1 MERLVR
7 FIVDNRTFTLIFAM
21 AIVLTAWVRLPALT
35 IKQNPSVE
43 LPTLMITAILAG
55 ASAREIE
62 QRVVQEIEDKLE
74 GTRKLNKFTTKIRN
88 SVASITLEYTYG
100 VDIDDEYIDINSKI
114 NNLKTELPQGT
125 EVTVFKQ
132 SPIDIMVAFVLAVS
146 SDTASQQELVQAAE
160 QLKAQLRTVH
170 AIEDV
175 ELVKPEEEIRVD
187 LDISRMATYG
197 IDVHQVAEAIR
208 ANNRFLPTGSFNLGD
223 KSITILPFAGGY
235 QGLESLRNTILIS
248 RSGSALSLQDI
259 ANVQIAKEP
268 DGIITQVNGKS
279 STWISM
285 RLNDDAN
292 VFTVKLQLDEILTAA
307 RSNLAQRNINTMWIF
322 EVESGVAYKM
332 TQLVTNIMQG
342 ILILTIVLLF
352 AVGYRS
358 GLVVSLM
365 LPMALGLSIVGLALT
380 DYGLQGVSLAGFI
393 ISLGLIVD
401 NGIVV
406 TENTYRLQTYR
417 GMDAREAAIRGT
429 SSVLAPLL
437 SSTLTT
443 ALAFAPLFLLTSTT
457 GLYLRSLV
465 ATIWLCLGAS
475 LVVAVTF
482 SCLLLSRIGTDNKLW
497 RLPPPPSFMQALL
510 PFRDRQ
516 YASTVR
522 TFIRRPWILLVAV
535 FGLLWLAGQAASKLP
550 VIVFPDSEEPYFTVT
565 VEAPEDRNIDYAE
578 SVAQQVSETVRQFEE
593 VKSCSTIVGGS
604 FPFVDTGIE
613 HVDARRHNAM
623 VFCQVGFRDS
633 SQMSALVDQ
642 INQSLAPLSAQ
653 ARINA
658 SPFTVGGGA
667 GGSDLELLLSGPRIE
682 GVREH
687 ARGLQDTLIKANIAG
702 IRTFD
707 NPALSRW
714 FALDVKFK
722 ERVANALG
730 VNRGHV
736 DQVLILLTH
745 GNEVDELR
753 TPEGDEF
760 PIMLRAEKDFEA
772 PLAVFDRLFVT
783 SSRGDHIPLSQV
795 LEVQFS
801 EDEYD
806 IEHRLF
812 RPVIKIGIN
821 AMPGADV
828 GQVTRQVE
836 AALEDYQFP
845 DGYQLIYEGEMAKTA
860 EEFGGAGKY
869 VSIVGLLILAIFVLQ
884 FKSILQPLVVC
895 AAIPLSFI
903 GSFMLLYGWGQ
914 PMSFLA
920 FIGMTS
926 LMGIVVNNSILLVDE
941 GNQLRLLHPDMPIE
955 EVAIN
960 AGCNRFMPILLTS
973 ITSIVG
979 LLPLALGNTMFKALA
994 IVVIGGL
1001 STSTFLTLLCVPV
1014 LYSLATGNTKPVQVT
1029 ENWAGDATGKNTI
1042 P

>member
-1 MERLVR
+1 MERLIR
-7 FIVDNRTFTLIFAM
+7 FIVDNRTFTLIFAL
-21 AIVLTAWVRLPALT
+21 AIVLTAWVRLPTLT

-43 LPTLMITAILAG
+43 LPTLMITVVLGG

-74 GTRKLNKFTTKIRN
+74 GTRKLRKFTTNIRN
-88 SVASITLEYTYG
+88 SVASIMLEYAYG
-100 VDIDDEYIDINSKI
+100 IDIDDEYIDINSKI
-114 NNLKTELPQGT
+114 NNLKTELPEGT
-125 EVTVFKQ
+125 EITVFKQ
-132 SPIDIMVAFVLAVS
+132 SPIDIMVAFVLGIA
-146 SDTASQQELVQAAE
+146 SDTASQVELVQVAE
-160 QLKAQLRTVH
+160 NLKAQLRAVSS
-170 AIEDV
+170 IEDV
-175 ELVKPEEEIRVD
+175 ELVKPDEEIRVD
-187 LDISRMATYG
+187 LDIARMSTYG

-208 ANNRFLPTGSFNLGD
+208 ANNRFLPTGNFNLGE

-235 QGLESLRNTILIS
+235 QGLEPLRDTILIS
-248 RSGSALSLQDI
+248 RSGSALALRDI
-259 ANVQIAKEP
+259 ANIRIAKQP
-268 DGIITQVNGKS
+268 DSIITQVNGKS

-292 VFTVKLQLDEILTAA
+292 VFEVKREMDLIVDAA
-307 RSNLAQRNINTMWIF
+307 SVDLAQRNIEVMWLF
-322 EVESGVAYKM
+322 EVESGVDYKM
-332 TQLVTNIMQG
+332 TQLLTNIMQG
-342 ILILTIVLLF
+342 ILILTVVLLF

-358 GLVVSLM
+358 GLVIALM
-365 LPMALGLSIVGLALT
+365 LPMALGLSMVGLALT

-417 GMDAREAAIRGT
+417 GLDAKEAAIKGT
-429 SSVLAPLL
+429 ASVLAPLI

-465 ATIWLCLGAS
+465 ATIWLCLAS
-475 LVVAVTF
+475 SLIVAVTF
-482 SCLLLSRIGTDNKLW
+482 SCLLLSRIGTENKLW
-497 RLPPPPSFMQALL
+497 GLPPPPSFMLALL
-510 PFRDRQ
+510 PFRDRH
-516 YASTVR
+516 YAGAVR
-522 TFIRRPWILLVAV
+522 WFIRRPWVLLLAII
-535 FGLLWLAGQAASKLP
+535 GLLWLTGQAASRLP
-550 VIVFPDSEEPYFTVT
+550 VIVFPDSEEPFFTIS
-565 VEAPEDRNIDYAE
+565 VEAPADRTIGYTEAVMKD
-578 SVAQQVSETVRQFEE
+578 VSALARGFEE
-593 VKSCSTIVGGS
+593 VVHCSSIVGAS
-604 FPFVDTGIE
+604 FPFVDTGIQ
-613 HVDARRHNAM
+613 HIDTRRHNAM
-623 VFCQVGFRDS
+623 LFCQVNFRDS
-633 SQMSALVDQ
+633 NQMSALVGQ
-642 INQSLAPLSAQ
+642 INTALAPLAAR

-658 SPFTVGGGA
+658 SPFTVGGEA
-667 GGSDLELLLSGPRIE
+667 GGADIELLLSGPRIE
-682 GVREH
+682 GVREQ
-687 ARGLQDTLIKANIAG
+687 ARMLQDTLVKAEVKG

-730 VNRGHV
+730 VNRSHV

-745 GNEVDELR
+745 GNEVDDLR
-753 TPEGDEF
+753 TADGTEY
-760 PIMLRAEKDFEA
+760 PIVLRAEKDFEA

-795 LEVQFS
+795 LEVSFT

-812 RPVIKIGIN
+812 KPIIKIGIN
-821 AMPGADV
+821 AMPGEDVNELTRSVQSALAD
-828 GQVTRQVE
+828 T
-836 AALEDYQFP
+836 ALP
-845 DGYQLIYEGEMAKTA
+845 DGYQLVFEGQLAKTA

-869 VSIVGLLILAIFVLQ
+869 VGIVGLLILAIFVLQ

-903 GSFMLLYGWGQ
+903 GAFMMLYGWGQ

-941 GNQLRLLHPDMPIE
+941 GNQLRLMDPEMPIP

-1001 STSTFLTLLCVPV
+1001 TTSTFLTLLCVPV
-1014 LYSLATGNTKPVQVT
+1014 LFSLVTGKSKPVQVT
-1029 ENWAGDATGKNTI
+1029 QRWTKGSEQKDK
-1042 P
+1042 

>member
-1 MERLVR
+1 MSSMFPRVYRSFDDFERSELR
-7 FIVDNRTFTLIFAM
+7 RLDHMYESVD
-21 AIVLTAWVRLPALT
+21 
-35 IKQNPSVE
+35 
-43 LPTLMITAILAG
+43 
-55 ASAREIE
+55 
-62 QRVVQEIEDKLE
+62 
-74 GTRKLNKFTTKIRN
+74 
-88 SVASITLEYTYG
+88 
-100 VDIDDEYIDINSKI
+100 
-114 NNLKTELPQGT
+114 
-125 EVTVFKQ
+125 
-132 SPIDIMVAFVLAVS
+132 
-146 SDTASQQELVQAAE
+146 
-160 QLKAQLRTVH
+160 
-170 AIEDV
+170 
-175 ELVKPEEEIRVD
+175 
-187 LDISRMATYG
+187 
-197 IDVHQVAEAIR
+197 
-208 ANNRFLPTGSFNLGD
+208 
-223 KSITILPFAGGY
+223 
-235 QGLESLRNTILIS
+235 GL
-248 RSGSALSLQDI
+248 
-259 ANVQIAKEP
+259 
-268 DGIITQVNGKS
+268 
-279 STWISM
+279 
-285 RLNDDAN
+285 
-292 VFTVKLQLDEILTAA
+292 LDEILAA
-307 RSNLAQRNINTMWIF
+307 ASSSLAKRNINATWLF

-332 TQLVTNIMQG
+332 TQLISNIMQG
-342 ILILTIVLLF
+342 IFILTIVLLF

-358 GLVVSLM
+358 GFVIALM

-482 SCLLLSRIGTDNKLW
+482 SCLLLSRIGTENKLGS
-497 RLPPPPSFMQALL
+497 LPPPPSFMLALL

-516 YASTVR
+516 YAGAVR
-522 TFIRRPWILLVAV
+522 LFIRRPWVLFLVV
-535 FGLLWLAGQAASKLP
+535 FALLWLAGQAASKLP
-550 VIVFPDSEEPYFTVT
+550 VIVFPDSEDPYFTVT
-565 VEAPEDRNIDYAE
+565 VEAPADRTIDYVE
-578 SVAQQVSETVRQFEE
+578 SVAQQVSETARQFEE
-593 VKSCSTIVGGS
+593 VLSCSTIVGGS
-604 FPFVDTGIE
+604 FPFVNTGIE

-623 VFCQVGFRDS
+623 VFCQVEFRDS
-633 SQMSALVDQ
+633 TKMSALVDQ
-642 INQSLAPLSAQ
+642 INSALTPLSAR

-667 GGSDLELLLSGPRIE
+667 GSSDIELLLSGPRIE

-687 ARGLQDTLIKANIAG
+687 ARALQETLAKASIAG

-707 NPALSRW
+707 NPAQSRW

-722 ERVANALG
+722 ERMANALG
-730 VNRGHV
+730 VNRSHV

-753 TPEGDEF
+753 TPEGNEY
-760 PIMLRAEKDFEA
+760 PIVLRAEKDFEA

-783 SSRGDHIPLSQV
+783 SSRGEHIPLSQV
-795 LEVQFS
+795 LEVSFS

-812 RPVIKIGIN
+812 RPIIKIGIN
-821 AMPGADV
+821 AMPGVAV
-828 GQVTRQVE
+828 GEVTRQVQ
-836 AALEDYQFP
+836 AALEEYVLP
-845 DGYQLIYEGEMAKTA
+845 EGYELTFEGEMAKTA

-869 VSIVGLLILAIFVLQ
+869 VSVVGLLILAIFVLQ

-941 GNQLRLLHPDMPIE
+941 GNQLRLLHPEMPID
-955 EVAIN
+955 EVAVN

-1001 STSTFLTLLCVPV
+1001 TTSTFLTLLCVPV
-1014 LYSLATGNTKPVQVT
+1014 LYSLATRNTKPVTVT
-1029 ENWAGDATGKNTI
+1029 QNWAGQSADKDSSS
-1042 P
+1042 